1 LPAVATINRIVRGVR
16 PNSAAACAISVG
28 AVAVGA
34 AIGSL
39 TLGVWPQ
46 MMLVTL
52 QVGILFGAFA
62 GGLWPGVLAA
72 VLGTLA
78 TGFIG
83 PPPQLAAGP
92 DAMGARLAFL
102 VMGLIHATVMAT
114 LRVALMRA
122 HSLFQTQAATFDA
135 NPDAILLVDVD
146 GQITDANARAAA
158 LFALPRQELIG
169 HPVASLLPEHLRAGH
184 AVDFAAFM
192 ARPARRQMA
201 PGVELT
207 GHAFDGGRFP
217 IDVHIGPVK
226 DDGPPKAIAIVRDL
240 TQQKELSRRLE
251 ESERQRL
258 VLEERARAGEVLRLS
273 EERLRLALEAAQAGI
288 WQRRLDSNDVM
299 MSDSLLALR
308 GLPPGGPFTFDE
320 FIDSV
325 YPEDRACV
333 NNAVRRTVETNEP
346 FMVEY
351 RCVLPDGSIRWLQS
365 RGELT
370 TVEGERCLLG
380 IAQDVTD
387 RKRVEEEA
395 RSNRARLESAL
406 ASMTDAVFVCD
417 TEGRFVLF
425 NDAFVTYHRFP
436 NRAACLTTLTD
447 YQDILEAFAPNGE
460 PVPME
465 FWAVPRAL
473 RGETA
478 IDQEYRLRRKDT
490 GETWLGSYNFAPI
503 RDEAGAIVGSVV
515 VGRDITKQRETEIA
529 LRQSQK
535 MEAVGTIAGGM
546 AHDFNNLLSVIMLNL
561 SFLTHHLTLT
571 PPLTRMIED
580 SLDAARRG
588 AELTQSLLA
597 FARRQPLRPA
607 IVDVNGCV
615 TTMTN
620 LFSRVLGESIV
631 ISKTLAGDLWPVVC
645 DRSRLEAA
653 LMNLATNARD
663 AMPSGGSLTLSTANR
678 RFDAPVAGVGV
689 TTLAAGDYVEIAV
702 TDTGT
707 GMTPEVLEKAF
718 DPFFTTKDVGRGT
731 GLGLSSV
738 LGFSHQSDGGT
749 LVRSTP
755 GRGTTISLLL
765 PRARPKDPAEAGT
778 VTEAPRMPHGH
789 KESVLVVEDND
800 AMRRAVVRHLTDL
813 GYQAASVRTAP
824 EALSHLAAVPVDLV
838 LSDIVMPEGMTGIE
852 LAEQVRTRWP
862 SVRLILTSGFA
873 GGEVAMPDV
882 LKEVPML
889 RKPYDVADLA
899 RILRS
904 TLLTPSALGFAHKSP

>member
-1 LPAVATINRIVRGVR
+1 MPAVATINRIVRGVR
-16 PNSAAACAISVG
+16 PNSPTACAISVT
-28 AVAVGA
+28 AVTVGA
-34 AIGSL
+34 AIGAL

-46 MMLVTL
+46 MMYVTL
-52 QVGILFGAFA
+52 QVAILFGAFA

-72 VLGTLA
+72 VLGTLTTWMTA
-78 TGFIG
+78 L
-83 PPPQLAAGP
+83 PPQL
-92 DAMGARLAFL
+92 GASEAIRATLAFL

-146 GQITDANARAAA
+146 GHITDANARAAA
-158 LFALPRQELIG
+158 LFALPRQDLIG
-169 HPVASLLPEHLRAGH
+169 HPVGDLLPEHLRAGH
-184 AVDFAAFM
+184 AANFAAFM
-192 ARPARRQMA
+192 EKPVRRQMA
-201 PGVELT
+201 AGMELT
-207 GHAFDGGRFP
+207 GHAFDGSSFP

-226 DDGPPKAIAIVRDL
+226 DDGPLKAIAIVRDL
-240 TQQKELSRRLE
+240 TQQKELARRLE
-251 ESERQRL
+251 ESENQRL
-258 VLEERARAGEVLRLS
+258 ILEERARAGEVLRLS

-288 WQRRLDSNDVM
+288 WQRRLDNNEII

-308 GLPPGGPFTFDE
+308 GLPPGGRFTFDA
-320 FIDSV
+320 FIDSI
-325 YPEDRACV
+325 YPEDRANV
-333 NNAVRRTVETNEP
+333 TNAVRHTVETSEP
-346 FMVEY
+346 FTVEY
-351 RCVLPDGSIRWLQS
+351 RCALPDGSIRWLQS

-370 TVEGERCLLG
+370 TVEGERCILG
-380 IAQDVTD
+380 IAQDMTD

-395 RSNRARLESAL
+395 RANRARLESAL
-406 ASMTDAVFVCD
+406 ASMTDAVFVSD
-417 TEGRFVLF
+417 TAGRFVMF
-425 NDAFVTYHRFP
+425 NDAFATYHRFP
-436 NRAACLTTLTD
+436 NKAACLTTLTE
-447 YQDILEAFAPNGE
+447 YPDILEVFLPNGE
-460 PVPME
+460 LAPMDL
-465 FWAVPRAL
+465 WAVPRAL

-503 RDEAGAIVGSVV
+503 RDETGAIAGSVV
-515 VGRDITKQRETEIA
+515 VGRDITRQRETEIA

-561 SFLTHHLTLT
+561 SFLKHQLTLT
-571 PPLTRMIED
+571 EPLTGMVND

-607 IVDVNGCV
+607 IVDVNRSV
-615 TTMTN
+615 TTMTH
-620 LFSRVLGESIV
+620 LLSRVLGESIT
-631 ISKTLAGDLWPVVC
+631 ISQTLADDLWRVVC
-645 DRSRLEAA
+645 DRSQLEAA

-678 RFDAPVAGVGV
+678 RFDAPVASVGV

-707 GMTPEVLEKAF
+707 GMTADVLEKAF
-718 DPFFTTKDVGRGT
+718 DPFFTTKDVGQGT

-749 LVRSTP
+749 LVSSEP
-755 GRGTTISLLL
+755 GRGTTVRLLL
-765 PRARPKDPAEAGT
+765 PRARPDDPAETGA
-778 VTEAPRMPHGH
+778 VTSEPRMPHGQ

-813 GYQAASVRTAP
+813 GYQATGVRTGP
-824 EALSHLAAVPVDLV
+824 DALSHLATRPVDLL

-852 LAEQVRTRWP
+852 LADRVRTRWP
-862 SVRLILTSGFA
+862 SIRLILSSGFS
-873 GGEVAMPDV
+873 GGELAVPDE
-882 LKEVPML
+882 LKNVPML
-889 RKPYDVADLA
+889 RKPYDVSDLA
-899 RILRS
+899 RVVRA
-904 TLLTPSALGFAHKSP
+904 TLAGRPVTP